1 MKISYKFSLVVMGL
15 MIVVVGGL
23 STFQLWRSFN
33 IARELSLNYLESV
46 VRDQT
51 DFWSYSIA
59 NDIRSLNNLAGI
71 MSMYETVPLEL
82 RREIYANMIRG
93 MLEAEEHVIMLNSIW
108 RPNALDGLDS
118 QFIGTPGAGA
128 QGQFAMVYT
137 KENGFMERR
146 SAIHDVVHT
155 EAFLNRP
162 DVAYVHRAE
171 PPVAREIVNA
181 RGQRENA
188 HLMRLQVPVFCHRTN
203 EVVGAI
209 SNLTNIMVI
218 QYAIEEILRTHP
230 SITTMGVY
238 FDNGFILGSYIPGML
253 GQNIADVDKIHAAH
267 LAGITNAIQTGG
279 TYAALTRSVL
289 LDKPVHVRLGSF
301 PVGNSGRTISVMVGV
316 SDEIIMRESRAL
328 LRYTIIAAMITILL
342 VAGLI
347 FLVFSYV
354 TKPIVKMTD
363 SFMDIA
369 QGAGDLTKT
378 IPVSSKDEIGDM
390 ALYFNKTLDN
400 IGNLVKAIKN
410 KVNALTNTSSE
421 LAANMAKTSE
431 AVDYISHNFETMKEL
446 KNKALEVDKQTNDAL
461 SDIRSD
467 VSTLTKLVEEQSNNV
482 STSSSAIEQM
492 TANIQSVSKTLAE
505 NVKNVQAL
513 MEASEHGKTGLQ
525 TVAEK
530 IQEIARD
537 SEGLLEI
544 NSVMENIASQ
554 TNLLSMN
561 AAIEAAHAG
570 ETGKG
575 FAVVAEEIRK
585 LAELSSEQSKT
596 TTDMLKKVKASIDS
610 ITKSSADVLTRFGYI
625 DAGVK
630 TVSDH
635 EQNIRAAMEEQ
646 EAGSRQI
653 LESVG
658 RLKEISVSVNKGT
671 DGVSNSMIQL
681 TERTSEFMDINGQ
694 VINGM
699 EEIVT
704 GAMTQIKTAI
714 NHVQEISEEN
724 NKNFTGLKQETEKFK
739 VSADS

>member
-1 MKISYKFSLVVMGL
+1 
-15 MIVVVGGL
+15 
-23 STFQLWRSFN
+23 
-33 IARELSLNYLESV
+33 
-46 VRDQT
+46 
-51 DFWSYSIA
+51 
-59 NDIRSLNNLAGI
+59 
-71 MSMYETVPLEL
+71 
-82 RREIYANMIRG
+82 
-93 MLEAEEHVIMLNSIW
+93 
-108 RPNALDGLDS
+108 
-118 QFIGTPGAGA
+118 
-128 QGQFAMVYT
+128 
-137 KENGFMERR
+137 
-146 SAIHDVVHT
+146 
-155 EAFLNRP
+155 
-162 DVAYVHRAE
+162 
-171 PPVAREIVNA
+171 
-181 RGQRENA
+181 
-188 HLMRLQVPVFCHRTN
+188 
-203 EVVGAI
+203 
-209 SNLTNIMVI
+209 
-218 QYAIEEILRTHP
+218 
-230 SITTMGVY
+230 
-238 FDNGFILGSYIPGML
+238 
-253 GQNIADVDKIHAAH
+253 
-267 LAGITNAIQTGG
+267 
-279 TYAALTRSVL
+279 
-289 LDKPVHVRLGSF
+289 
-301 PVGNSGRTISVMVGV
+301 
-316 SDEIIMRESRAL
+316 
-328 LRYTIIAAMITILL
+328 
-342 VAGLI
+342 
-347 FLVFSYV
+347 
-354 TKPIVKMTD
+354 
-363 SFMDIA
+363 
-369 QGAGDLTKT
+369 